1 MSSRSSEES
10 TYNDDSESES
20 IEIDSGSEM
29 SNTTSSQLSTSY
41 SWYVLEQRIRPKQT
55 INYQ

>member
-1 MSSRSSEES
+1 MELASGLANMSSRSSEES
-10 TYNDDSESES
+10 TSNDGSESES

-41 SWYVLEQRIRPKQT
+41 SGYVLE
-55 INYQ
+55 